1 MLRPVPDAARLF
13 IESSTPRASLALL
26 LGSMVVWEESFTGDR
41 SHNALLFAPLE
52 RALACLKDGEKLV
65 EVVIGTG
72 PGSYSGTRV
81 GIAAG
86 QGVAMVHGCPAVGLC
101 SLLAVPAAE
110 SGRSLAI
117 GDARRGSA
125 WSAVIEDGL
134 LVREPEL
141 CAPAELEDAI
151 RTAGEAAVFS
161 LEAVGKVGLSEEA
174 LGRVLL
180 ERPDALRLATAWL
193 RLPQGE
199 KDRLAELPP
208 QPMYLRPPHIT
219 AAKGGHPLLRR

>member
-1 MLRPVPDAARLF
+1 MPDPARLF

-26 LGSMVVWEESFTGDR
+26 RGSTVVWEESFTGDR

-52 RALACLKDGEKLV
+52 RALACLKDGEKLA

-101 SLLAVPAAE
+101 SLLAVPAAG

-125 WSAVIEDGL
+125 WRAVIEDGL

-141 CAPAELEDAI
+141 CAAAELEA
-151 RTAGEAAVFS
+151 EAKMFS
-161 LEAVGKVGLSEEA
+161 LESVAKIGLPEEFLA
-174 LGRVLL
+174 RVLL
-180 ERPDALRLATAWL
+180 ETPDAPRLAAAWL
-193 RLPQGE
+193 RLPEEERQ
-199 KDRLAELPP
+199 RLALLPP
-208 QPMYLRPPHIT
+208 QPVYLRPPHIT
-219 AAKGGHPLLRR
+219 EAKGGHPLLRK